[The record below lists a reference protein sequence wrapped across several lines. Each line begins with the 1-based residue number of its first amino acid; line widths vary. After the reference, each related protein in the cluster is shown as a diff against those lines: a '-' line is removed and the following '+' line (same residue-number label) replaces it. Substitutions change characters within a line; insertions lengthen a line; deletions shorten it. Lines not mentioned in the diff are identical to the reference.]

1 MPHAGCTFKLSP
13 SQPLI
18 LMVEG
23 EGEIPQLCRKSLFIN
38 LDKFAESRSTT
49 WVVQQLRRGGG
60 YFPVKWCKRGFA
72 VAGRGRP
79 APINR
84 ERPRE
89 APRAVDTLM
98 TKRCFDS
105 PRRPSS
111 SGAIIYV
118 SRTCFI
124 GRFDPSRDASDGGV
138 LTRLARITLTTIIIL
153 IHRLWLQHSP
163 SN

>member
-1 MPHAGCTFKLSP
+1 MC
-13 SQPLI
+13 
-18 LMVEG
+18 
-23 EGEIPQLCRKSLFIN
+23 
-38 LDKFAESRSTT
+38 
-49 WVVQQLRRGGG
+49 
-60 YFPVKWCKRGFA
+60 FPVKRCKRGFA
-72 VAGRGRP
+72 VAGRGRL

-105 PRRPSS
+105 PRRPSC
-111 SGAIIYV
+111 SGAIIYA

-138 LTRLARITLTTIIIL
+138 LKRLPRNNNNNTTTPFMTTTLSL
-153 IHRLWLQHSP
+153 
-163 SN
+163 